1 MFGWLRKLTGQGE
14 PQNETTAEARV
25 FDVDVP
31 SPKSPITLPTE
42 LVNEAPQRPA
52 AAPTPQPS
60 APVTPPAAAAP
71 TPPAP
76 QPVAAEPAPAA
87 PRASE
92 PADYVTPEP
101 PTVAVPERPRATTR
115 REAAEARRVAEP
127 AATVPAPAEPQAV
140 AAPAAPQVAE
150 ASVAAEQQVAPE
162 QPVGHEQQSAAPQA
176 ELADDDFDALESAAD
191 EHDEHEHA
199 ADECDDAPAQASRAG
214 LIPTPSGR
222 PAMPLSAHPN
232 FAGLG
237 LAPAPQQPPRMLDP
251 VAALSPE
258 AQRELLSLF
267 DDLFG
272 PRGRYRLEWRTAR
285 KPGDDAVFAEI
296 MAADLVRRVQ
306 NAIADVA
313 ELERPEPLR
322 AIERRKDDGEEFQR
336 AS

>member
-1 MFGWLRKLTGQGE
+1 
-14 PQNETTAEARV
+14 
-25 FDVDVP
+25 
-31 SPKSPITLPTE
+31 
-42 LVNEAPQRPA
+42 
-52 AAPTPQPS
+52 
-60 APVTPPAAAAP
+60 
-71 TPPAP
+71 
-76 QPVAAEPAPAA
+76 
-87 PRASE
+87 
-92 PADYVTPEP
+92 
-101 PTVAVPERPRATTR
+101 
-115 REAAEARRVAEP
+115 
-127 AATVPAPAEPQAV
+127 
-140 AAPAAPQVAE
+140 
-150 ASVAAEQQVAPE
+150 
-162 QPVGHEQQSAAPQA
+162 
-176 ELADDDFDALESAAD
+176 
-191 EHDEHEHA
+191 
-199 ADECDDAPAQASRAG
+199 
-214 LIPTPSGR
+214 
-222 PAMPLSAHPN
+222 MPLSAHPN